1 MPTKLMMIFVGMDF
15 LFAGCGGLL
24 LGFSLMSEQS
34 LRNPPTVD
42 NVTQN
47 VLLGQCPLTGT
58 TALSEVGVFST
69 CRYCGTTVA
78 HIVAR
83 ITGRHNRSR
92 RVLTVV

>member
-24 LGFSLMSEQS
+24 LGFSLLSEQS
-34 LRNPPTVD
+34 LRNTPTVN

-58 TALSEVGVFST
+58 TARIERRGYPGR
-69 CRYCGTTVA
+69 RYCGATVA
-78 HIVAR
+78 RVVTR
-83 ITGRHNRSR
+83 ITGWHS
-92 RVLTVV
+92 T